1 MTNRG
6 LIMTVSGVSQGQRIR
21 TTNGSSVDIDKV
33 RSLIA
38 KHLDVD
44 IRRVTDDAD
53 LSHDLGADWL
63 DRIEL
68 IILFEEIAGVEIA
81 DHEANRIEVVG
92 DLILYVDEGAERHP
106 ISYSSSRRQPY
117 LLRPTLQPRVE
128 SHADSGCG

>member
-1 MTNRG
+1 
-6 LIMTVSGVSQGQRIR
+6 MTVSGVGQSQRTG

-33 RSLIA
+33 RALIA

-68 IILFEEIAGVEIA
+68 IILVEEIAGVEIA

-92 DLILYVDEGAERHP
+92 DLILSVDEGRSATRSA
-106 ISYSSSRRQPY
+106 IRVRGSSLP
-117 LLRPTLQPRVE
+117 LATNLAP
-128 SHADSGCG
+128 

>member
-1 MTNRG
+1 
-6 LIMTVSGVSQGQRIR
+6 MTVGGVSQSQRIR
-21 TTNGSSVDIDKV
+21 TTNGSSIDIDKV
-33 RSLIA
+33 RALIA

-68 IILFEEIAGVEIA
+68 IMLVEVITGVEIA

-92 DLILYVDEGAERHP
+92 DLILYVDERRSVTRSALRGRGSPASCDRPCTLEWNQIP
-106 ISYSSSRRQPY
+106 IRG
-117 LLRPTLQPRVE
+117 VV
-128 SHADSGCG
+128 

>member
-1 MTNRG
+1 
-6 LIMTVSGVSQGQRIR
+6 MTVGGVSQSQRIR
-21 TTNGSSVDIDKV
+21 TTNGSSIDIDKV
-33 RSLIA
+33 RALIA

-68 IILFEEIAGVEIA
+68 IILVEEITGVEIA

-92 DLILYVDEGAERHP
+92 DLILYVDERRSGTRSALRVRGSSPTPYDQPCTLEWNHMP
-106 ISYSSSRRQPY
+106 IRG
-117 LLRPTLQPRVE
+117 VV
-128 SHADSGCG
+128 

>member
-1 MTNRG
+1 
-6 LIMTVSGVSQGQRIR
+6 MTVGGVSQSQRIR

-33 RSLIA
+33 RALIA

-68 IILFEEIAGVEIA
+68 IILVEEIAGVEIV

-92 DLILYVDEGAERHP
+92 DLILYVDERRNVTRSTLRGRRDSSPTSWDEWKQLP
-106 ISYSSSRRQPY
+106 IRG
-117 LLRPTLQPRVE
+117 VV
-128 SHADSGCG
+128 

>member
-1 MTNRG
+1 MTASD
-6 LIMTVSGVSQGQRIR
+6 VSKSQRTS
-21 TTNGSSVDIDKV
+21 TTNGGDVDIDKV
-33 RSLIA
+33 RALIA

-68 IILFEEIAGVEIA
+68 IILVEEIAGVEIA

-92 DLILYVDEGAERHP
+92 DLILYVDERRSVTRSALQVRGSSPTPCDQPCTLEWSHMP
-106 ISYSSSRRQPY
+106 IRG
-117 LLRPTLQPRVE
+117 VV
-128 SHADSGCG
+128 

>member
-1 MTNRG
+1 
-6 LIMTVSGVSQGQRIR
+6 MTVGGVSQSQRIR

-33 RSLIA
+33 RALIA

-68 IILFEEIAGVEIA
+68 IMLVEVITGVEIA

-92 DLILYVDEGAERHP
+92 DLILYVDEGRNATRSALRVRGSSPTPCDQPCILEWNHMP
-106 ISYSSSRRQPY
+106 IRG
-117 LLRPTLQPRVE
+117 V
-128 SHADSGCG
+128 G

>member
-6 LIMTVSGVSQGQRIR
+6 LIMTVGVVSQKPQTR

-33 RSLIA
+33 RALIA

-68 IILFEEIAGVEIA
+68 IILVEEIAGVEIA

-92 DLILYVDEGAERHP
+92 DLILYVDKKRNVTRSALRGRG
-106 ISYSSSRRQPY
+106 SSPTSCDQPC
-117 LLRPTLQPRVE
+117 P
-128 SHADSGCG
+128 

>member
-1 MTNRG
+1 
-6 LIMTVSGVSQGQRIR
+6 MTVGGVSQSQRTR

-33 RSLIA
+33 RALIA

-68 IILFEEIAGVEIA
+68 IILVEEITGVEIA

-92 DLILYVDEGAERHP
+92 DLILYVDDRPNVTRSALRGRGRSPASCDQPSTLDWNHLP
-106 ISYSSSRRQPY
+106 IQG
-117 LLRPTLQPRVE
+117 VV
-128 SHADSGCG
+128 

>member
-1 MTNRG
+1 
-6 LIMTVSGVSQGQRIR
+6 MTVSGVSQNQRIR

-33 RSLIA
+33 RTLIA

-68 IILFEEIAGVEIA
+68 IILVEEITGVEIP
-81 DHEANRIEVVG
+81 DHEANRIEVVA
-92 DLILYVDEGAERHP
+92 I
-106 ISYSSSRRQPY
+106 
-117 LLRPTLQPRVE
+117 
-128 SHADSGCG
+128 